1 MGSDKE
7 VRLKKEIG
15 LLEGVS
21 IIVGIIIGSG
31 IFISPKGVL
40 EEANSVGLTLLV
52 WILTGLLSMIGAV
65 CYAELGTTILRS
77 GGDYAYIYESFGP
90 LPAFLFLWDANVVFV
105 PTSNAI
111 MGLTFAKYVVQPF
124 FPTACLPDYSV
135 RLIAAAAILFLTF
148 LNCYDV
154 RITTR
159 VQNVFLVAKIAGLLT
174 VIIAGI
180 VYLLQ
185 GNTGN
190 FENPW
195 AGTQTEP
202 GSVAVC
208 FYSGIFSYAG
218 WNYLNFMTEELKD
231 PYRNLPRAIYISL
244 PLVTSIYVLANVGY
258 LAVMTRPEM
267 LASDAIAVTFGNKIL
282 GVFAFLMPLFV
293 ALSTF
298 GGLSVH
304 IMTSSRLLFTG
315 SRNGQFPRF
324 LSLIS
329 TSRSTPTPAL
339 VFLSIL
345 SLFYLTTSDIITLIE
360 YSSFVE
366 SSFIMLTISGM
377 IWLRYKKPNLNR
389 PIKVHIAIPIIF
401 LLLCAFLVFLP
412 VYVRPFECGMAVL
425 ITLSGIPFYAIFN
438 GNKSPTLRKLTL
450 KATRL
455 VQKIFLSLPE
465 HHDSEPEEI
474 LPAKS

>member
-1 MGSDKE
+1 MARCGKSRLKLCSSILHVNLISANIKSSHRVLQDFFADACTFDKAVIFYWKKMTSDKD

-40 EEANSVGLTLLV
+40 EEAHSVGLTLLV

-77 GGDYAYIYESFGP
+77 GGDYAYIHESLGP

-124 FPTACLPDYSV
+124 FPTSCLPDYSV

-174 VIIAGI
+174 VIIAGC

-195 AGTQTEP
+195 VGTQTEP

-282 GVFAFLMPLFV
+282 GAFSFVMPIFV

-339 VFLSIL
+339 VFLAIL
-345 SLFYLTTSDIITLIE
+345 R
-360 YSSFVE
+360 
-366 SSFIMLTISGM
+366 M
-377 IWLRYKKPNLNR
+377 IWLRYKKPHLHR
-389 PIKVHIAIPIIF
+389 PIKYPLAQYNSVQSKPKRWNLF
-401 LLLCAFLVFLP
+401 EVRSLL
-412 VYVRPFECGMAVL
+412 
-425 ITLSGIPFYAIFN
+425 
-438 GNKSPTLRKLTL
+438 
-450 KATRL
+450 
-455 VQKIFLSLPE
+455 
-465 HHDSEPEEI
+465 
-474 LPAKS
+474 